1 MLTFATTKYKND
13 SINSTS
19 NLFYFKMGRAPANF
33 VINQDYLL
41 LMKINFI

>member
-1 MLTFATTKYKND
+1 MLIFATTKCKKD

-19 NLFYFKMGRAPANF
+19 NLFYFNMGRVPANL

>member
-1 MLTFATTKYKND
+1 MLTFATTKCKND

-19 NLFYFKMGRAPANF
+19 NLFYFKTGRVPTNL
-33 VINQDYLL
+33 VINQDYVL